1 MMVAKYGVYSCS
13 FIFMGILK
21 HMLLCIFKNILVT
34 SNKSQCIQSL
44 ISKLNLEFALK
55 DLTPIHYLLG
65 IEGIEA
71 TSTST
76 RFHLSQRLYISDL
89 LENFDFEKSKIDFT
103 YSFLGSHKLNFPK
116 LVGRLLTSHHSIIKM

>member
-13 FIFMGILK
+13 FIFMGILNI
-21 HMLLCIFKNILVT
+21 CYCVFFKI
-34 SNKSQCIQSL
+34 SWIQSL